1 MDELLVGLRVLLSLG
16 AVVALLWLAQ
26 RHLMRKENVRG
37 TVNAVTVVARQ
48 GIGHRSAVVVV
59 QTGGQRLILGVTE
72 QSINVLHKEE
82 MPAQNA
88 ARPEFPES
96 FAATLD
102 AATRDSVRASPA
114 LMSRRE
120 AQAGAAGS
128 QSSLIDGSI
137 LSAETWKKAAQA
149 LKIGRTS

>member
-26 RHLMRKENVRG
+26 RHLMRKGNVRG
-37 TVNAVTVVARQ
+37 TENPVTVLARQ
-48 GIGHRSAVVVV
+48 GIGNRAAVVVI
-59 QTGGQRLILGVTE
+59 QAGGQRLTLGVTE

-82 MPAQNA
+82 MPTDTESVLQ
-88 ARPEFPES
+88 PSES

-102 AATRDSVRASPA
+102 AAAQDGRPSLPA
-114 LMSRRE
+114 LVPAPT
-120 AQAGAAGS
+120 AQLGAAGGA
-128 QSSLIDGSI
+128 SLLEGSI
-137 LSAETWKKAAQA
+137 LSADTWKKAAQA